1 MEMLIWTGAVVFVG
15 LAVASAARAMHLNR
29 RFQRHLQEHHHEQ
42 WKRIYHEELVKK
54 ALLWPFMR
62 DTPVDFL
69 WKSQETFGDPR
80 IADFRRRIRQ
90 SFLGAIS
97 AGIAAVVWFG
107 IGAMILESLSRR

>member
-1 MEMLIWTGAVVFVG
+1 VETLIWIGNALFVV

-29 RFQRHLQEHHHEQ
+29 RFQRHLEEHHHEQ
-42 WKRIYHEELVKK
+42 WQRIYQDQLVKK
-54 ALLWPFMR
+54 AVLWPFMR

-69 WKSQETFGDPR
+69 WKSQETFGDHQ
-80 IADFRRRIRQ
+80 IADFRRGIRQ

-107 IGAMILESLSRR
+107 IGAMILESVTRR

>member
-1 MEMLIWTGAVVFVG
+1 MEALIWIGNAVFLI
-15 LAVASAARAMHLNR
+15 LAVASAARAMYLNR
-29 RFQRHLQEHHHEQ
+29 QFQRHLKEHHHEQ
-42 WKRIYHEELVKK
+42 WQRIYQDQVMKK

-69 WKSQETFGDPR
+69 WKSQENFGDPR
-80 IADFRRRIRQ
+80 ITDFRRRIRQ

-107 IGAMILESLSRR
+107 ISAVILDSLSRR

>member
-1 MEMLIWTGAVVFVG
+1 MEALIWIGNVVFVG

-29 RFQRHLQEHHHEQ
+29 RLQRHLKEHHHEQ
-42 WKRIYHEELVKK
+42 WLRIYQGELTKK

-80 IADFRRRIRQ
+80 ITDFRRGIRQ

-107 IGAMILESLSRR
+107 IGVMILESLSRR